1 MANRS
6 HLLARLA
13 AGTHGVRVRTTT
25 VAVLVVAA
33 TLAIGAVA
41 TVSSL
46 RRSLTN
52 NVETAA
58 RTQAE
63 EVAVSLAERDGAA
76 IEVDDLEEQFV
87 QVLDVDGAVAASSSN
102 VAGEAPVARLGP
114 GDSQRVAG
122 VPIEDDPFLLVAVAG
137 GDGTTVISGR
147 TLEEV
152 DESSATLVGL
162 LAVGLPLLLV
172 VLAAVMWRVVGRSLM
187 PVEAMRAEV
196 DSITAAGLDKR
207 VPEPQSSDEI
217 GRLATTMNQML
228 ARLEVSQERQRRF
241 VSDASHEMRSPVST
255 IRHHAE
261 VALAHPDGVSV
272 PDLAG
277 VVLEEDLR
285 IQALVDDLLLLAS
298 LDEERPAA
306 RSEPVDL
313 DDLVFE
319 AARRLNAGN
328 GPRVDVSGVGGGR
341 VAGDRGRL
349 SKLVGNLL
357 DNAARHAQASVIVS
371 LAEQEG
377 AVMLRVDDDGGGIDE
392 RDRTRIFERFVRLDE
407 ARGRDAGGSGLGLAI
422 VAEVARVHGATV
434 EVGDSSSG
442 GARFEVSFPA
452 VTD

>member
-1 MANRS
+1 MANHR
-6 HLLARLA
+6 HLLARLV
-13 AGTHGVRVRTTT
+13 AGTHGVRVRTTAVAT
-25 VAVLVVAA
+25 VVVAV
-33 TLAIGAVA
+33 TLAVGAVA

-46 RRSLTN
+46 RRTLTN

-58 RTQAE
+58 SEHAE
-63 EVAVSLAERDGAA
+63 DVADSLGEPGGDA
-76 IEVDDLEEQFV
+76 IEVADVEEQFV
-87 QVLDVDGAVAASSSN
+87 QVLDADGAVIASSSN
-102 VAGEAPVARLGP
+102 VAGKAPVARLSP
-114 GDSQRVAG
+114 GDSQTVEY
-122 VPIEDDPFLLVAVAG
+122 VPIEDDPFLLVAVAAE
-137 GDGTTVISGR
+137 DGTTVISGR

-152 DESSATLVGL
+152 AESTATLVGL
-162 LAVGLPLLLV
+162 LAMGLPLLLI
-172 VLAAVMWRVVGRSLM
+172 VLAAVTWLVVGRALM
-187 PVEAMRAEV
+187 PVGAMRAEV
-196 DSITAAGLDKR
+196 DSITAAELDKR
-207 VPEPQSSDEI
+207 VPEPQSRDEI

-228 ARLEVSQERQRRF
+228 ARLEASQERQRRF

-272 PDLAG
+272 PDLAS

-298 LDEERPAA
+298 LDEEGSAT

-319 AARRLNAGN
+319 TARRLNAGS

-341 VAGDRGRL
+341 VAGDKGRL

-357 DNAARHAQASVIVS
+357 DNAVRHAHAKVIVA
-371 LAEQEG
+371 LAEHEDT
-377 AVMLRVDDDGGGIDE
+377 VVLRVDDDGTGIDE
-392 RDRTRIFERFVRLDE
+392 RDRTRIFERFVRLDA

-422 VAEVARVHGATV
+422 VAEVARTHGATV
-434 EVGDSSSG
+434 EVGDSPSS
-442 GARFEVSFPA
+442 GARFEVSFAA